1 MIVMMRILVVSQYY
15 HPESFSVT
23 NLCEGLVRLGH
34 HVQVVTSKPQ
44 YGFGQIP
51 KDYQKITDEVVS
63 GVNIHRV
70 HTYPRRRSWM
80 SVLINYV
87 TFYRSALKDIMQL
100 RGRYDVVMSVSLSPL
115 MSIIPAIRY
124 AKKKA
129 IPHLLYVL
137 DVWPESILTHKF
149 FRKEGLVYQWLTS
162 WSHSL
167 YRQVDKI
174 LVGSPSYIPHF
185 NKLVG
190 KEKVIA
196 EALIQPALIEQAGH
210 ESIQYG
216 EGFHLVYAGNFGII
230 HQLETLIK
238 AWASTPA
245 FMHLHCIGSGNQT
258 QRLNQLVKQLS
269 LVDRIHFYAH
279 QTPENLGKF
288 FIDADAF
295 YVGLQTPGIVGKTMT
310 PSLIQYLPFG
320 QPIIA
325 SLQGD
330 GLALLKALP
339 PTYILDS
346 GMKNLTKL
354 LTKVKK
360 LSDQDREKMK
370 DQHQTYYQQRFTN
383 VLATQTLERH
393 FKSFIQVT
401 KS

>member
-1 MIVMMRILVVSQYY
+1 MMVMMRILVVSQYY

-80 SVLINYV
+80 SVVRNYV

-115 MSIIPAIRY
+115 MSIVPAIRY
-124 AKKKA
+124 AKTHR
-129 IPHLLYVL
+129 IPHLLYAV
-137 DVWPESILTHKF
+137 DVWPESVLASKF
-149 FRKEGLVYQWLTS
+149 IRKDGWLYKWLTS

-174 LVGSPSYIPHF
+174 LVGSPSYQPHF
-185 NKLVG
+185 SKLFG
-190 KEKVIA
+190 KEKVIT
-196 EALIQPALIEQAGH
+196 EAMVQPALIEQAGQ

-216 EGFHLVYAGNFGII
+216 EGFHLVYAGNFGTIQ
-230 HQLETLIK
+230 QLETLIK
-238 AWASTPA
+238 AWAFTPA
-245 FMHLHCIGSGNQT
+245 SMHLHCIGSGNQG
-258 QRLNQLVKQLS
+258 QRLHQLVKQLS
-269 LVDRIHFYAH
+269 LMERVHFYAH

-295 YVGLQTPGIVGKTMT
+295 YVGLQTPGIVGKTM
-310 PSLIQYLPFG
+310 PYPLIQYLPFG
-320 QPIIA
+320 QPILA

-330 GLALLKALP
+330 GLALMKALP
-339 PTYILDS
+339 PTFLLDS

-354 LTKVKK
+354 LLKVKK
-360 LSDQDREKMK
+360 LNDQDREKIK
-370 DQHQTYYQQRFTN
+370 QQHQAYYQQRLTN
-383 VLATQTLERH
+383 TIASQTLERH
-393 FKSFIQVT
+393 FKSLIQVT

>member
-1 MIVMMRILVVSQYY
+1 MIVLMRILVVSQYY

-80 SVLINYV
+80 SVVRNYV

-100 RGRYDVVMSVSLSPL
+100 PGRYDVVMSVSLSPL
-115 MSIIPAIRY
+115 MSIVPAIRY
-124 AKKKA
+124 AKTNG
-129 IPHLLYVL
+129 IPHLLYAV
-137 DVWPESILTHKF
+137 DVWPESVLVNKF
-149 FRKEGLVYQWLTS
+149 IRQDGWVYKWLTS

-174 LVGSPSYIPHF
+174 LVGSPSYQPHF
-185 NKLVG
+185 RKLFG

-196 EALIQPALIEQAGH
+196 EAMVQPALIEQAGQ

-230 HQLETLIK
+230 QQLETLIK

-245 FMHLHCIGSGNQT
+245 SMHLHCIGSGNQG
-258 QRLNQLVKQLS
+258 QRLHQLVKQLS
-269 LVDRIHFYAH
+269 LMDRVHFYAH

-295 YVGLQTPGIVGKTMT
+295 YVGLQTPGIVGKTM
-310 PSLIQYLPFG
+310 PHPLIQYLPFG
-320 QPIIA
+320 QPILA

-330 GLALLKALP
+330 GLALMKALP
-339 PTYILDS
+339 PTFLLDS

-354 LTKVKK
+354 LLKVKK
-360 LSDQDREKMK
+360 LSDQDREKIK
-370 DQHQTYYQQRFTN
+370 QQHQAYYQQRLTN
-383 VLATQTLERH
+383 TIASQTLERH
-393 FKSFIQVT
+393 FKSLIHVT

>member
-1 MIVMMRILVVSQYY
+1 
-15 HPESFSVT
+15 
-23 NLCEGLVRLGH
+23 
-34 HVQVVTSKPQ
+34 
-44 YGFGQIP
+44 
-51 KDYQKITDEVVS
+51 
-63 GVNIHRV
+63 
-70 HTYPRRRSWM
+70 M

-87 TFYRSALKDIMQL
+87 TFYRSALKDMMQL

-124 AKKKA
+124 AKKKG
-129 IPHLLYVL
+129 IPHLLYAL
-137 DVWPESILTHKF
+137 DVWPESILVNKF
-149 FRKEGLVYQWLTS
+149 FRKEGLIYKWLTS
-162 WSHSL
+162 RSYSL
-167 YRQVDKI
+167 YRQVDQI
-174 LVGSPSYIPHF
+174 LVGSPSYIQHF

-245 FMHLHCIGSGNQT
+245 SMHLHCIGSGNQT
-258 QRLNQLVKQLS
+258 HRLNQLVKQLS

-295 YVGLQTPGIVGKTMT
+295 YVGLQTPGIVGKTLA

-346 GMKNLTKL
+346 GMKNLTKIL
-354 LTKVKK
+354 NKVKK
-360 LSDQDREKMK
+360 LSDRERETMK
-370 DQHQTYYQQRFTN
+370 EQHQTYYQQRFTN

-393 FKSFIQVT
+393 FKSLIQVT